1 MNQALE
7 IAGSEYVNAGPS
19 PKIKVRGENDSSALI
34 EKSLNWSYG
43 ILLLCIAYQVIF
55 FWSLSNL
62 TALAYVTFAWILF
75 SKFFLSAGIVKN
87 YPFSSFIIL
96 GYTAT
101 QFYFPL
107 LFISLEM
114 KPLIFNLT
122 KPNEVFLHS
131 TLALLVLLISHW
143 IYRFL
148 PTQSKRGSGSYLKYA
163 GFFKSPTIL
172 QLWMMG
178 IFGLL
183 ANVYVFLF
191 STTLGTEVT
200 GDALGKTIQ
209 AFLPFSYA
217 PYFIPFAALYGT
229 DRKLP
234 KNTIT
239 LIIAFTVVLFIMS
252 IIRNSRGA
260 FMIGFTSVGFSYVLG
275 LLLGMFKF
283 PRIQPKHVIISI
295 LGVWFLT
302 GPLADLGTAMVI
314 VRSQRNDIGKAE
326 LLALTL
332 EAYKDKKAIVLR
344 RMEDKGLVSDWDERY
359 LDNLFTA
366 RFSNIKFNDASL
378 VQAAKIGN
386 NNRAMRSFSVDYI
399 WGALPSPILKIVK
412 PDVDK
417 EMLYSTSFGDYI
429 YSLAG
434 GGSAVLGG
442 FRTGHFAGS
451 GMAAF
456 GWWYLAILAVAMFP
470 VFLLFDKLTFTT
482 KLISLDGQFFK
493 YKLNLSMCGLIALTS
508 IFQFLPSESVVNP
521 LTFLLRGYVQ
531 MLFLYLII
539 FHATRLISQSISK

>member
-1 MNQALE
+1 MHQALQ
-7 IAGSEYVNAGPS
+7 IARPEPIRIGPS
-19 PKIKVRGENDSSALI
+19 PKLKVQSDYDSSALI
-34 EKSLNWSYG
+34 DKAVNGSYA
-43 ILLLCIAYQVIF
+43 ILILCIAYQLIF
-55 FWSLSNL
+55 FWSLVNL
-62 TALAYVTFAWILF
+62 TAIGYVVFAWILF
-75 SKFFLSAGIVKN
+75 SKFFLSAAMVKN

-101 QFYFPL
+101 QFFFPL

-131 TLALLVLLISHW
+131 TLALLVLLVAHW
-143 IYRFL
+143 VYRFL
-148 PTQSKRGSGSYLKYA
+148 PVQSKRGAGSFLKSA
-163 GFFKSPTIL
+163 GYFKSPTII
-172 QLWMMG
+172 QLWLMG
-178 IFGLL
+178 MFGLM
-183 ANVYVFLF
+183 ANVYVYLF

-200 GDALGKTIQ
+200 GDALGKIIQ

-217 PYFIPFAALYGT
+217 PYFIPFAALYGL

-234 KNTIT
+234 KNTIP
-239 LIIAFTVVLFIMS
+239 LIIGFTVILFVMS

-260 FMIGFTSVGFSYVLG
+260 FMIGFTSVGFSYIFG
-275 LLLGMFKF
+275 LLLGVFKL
-283 PRIQPKHVIISI
+283 PNIRLKHI
-295 LGVWFLT
+295 LFAGVGLWFIN
-302 GPLADLGTAMVI
+302 GPLGDLGTAMVI

-344 RMEDKGLVSDWDERY
+344 RMEDKGLESDWDERY
-359 LDNLFTA
+359 LDNIFTA
-366 RFSNIKFNDASL
+366 RFSNIKFTDASL

-386 NNRAMRSFSVDYI
+386 NNVAMRNFSIDYI
-399 WGALPSPILKIVK
+399 WGALPSPVLKIIK
-412 PDVDK
+412 PDVNK
-417 EMLYSTSFGDYI
+417 EMLYATSFGDYI

-434 GGSAVLGG
+434 GGSEVLGG
-442 FRTGHFAGS
+442 YRTGHFAGS

-456 GWWYLAILAVAMFP
+456 GWWYLAILAIGICP
-470 VFLLFDKLTFTT
+470 VFLLFDKLTYTT
-482 KLISLDGQFFK
+482 KLVSLDGKYFK

-521 LTFLLRGYVQ
+521 LIFLLRGYIQ

-539 FHATRLISQSISK
+539 FHVTRFISDSLSR